1 MRQEDDECS
10 LAKESGFTAHIRTSD
25 DHNLR
30 LFFVQ
35 VYIVRHVALPEG
47 KLLLDDGVATGAYVD
62 GESVIHD
69 RADVAL
75 GDGYFGEARET
86 V

>member
-1 MRQEDDECS
+1 MY
-10 LAKESGFTAHIRTSD
+10 
-25 DHNLR
+25 
-30 LFFVQ
+30 V
-35 VYIVRHVALPEG
+35 VRHVALPEG
-47 KLLLDDGVATGAYVD
+47 ELLLDDGMATGAYVD

-75 GDGYFGEARET
+75 GDGYFGEAREA

>member
-1 MRQEDDECS
+1 M
-10 LAKESGFTAHIRTSD
+10 H
-25 DHNLR
+25 
-30 LFFVQ
+30 
-35 VYIVRHVALPEG
+35 IVRHVALPEG
-47 KLLLDDGVATGAYVD
+47 ELLLDDGMATSTYVD

>member
-1 MRQEDDECS
+1 M
-10 LAKESGFTAHIRTSD
+10 HI
-25 DHNLR
+25 
-30 LFFVQ
+30 VG
-35 VYIVRHVALPEG
+35 YIALPEG
-47 KLLLDDGVATGAYVD
+47 KLLLDDGMATGAYVD